1 MNLDLHTLQLM
12 IEWELKAAGEI
23 VEKETIAQIG
33 VALALIAAGLSIAHS
48 IEKGVPKKIMKA
60 VLNK

>member
-1 MNLDLHTLQLM
+1 MNLDLHTLQSM

-23 VEKETIAQIG
+23 VEKETISQIG
-33 VALALIAAGLSIAHS
+33 LALAFLAAGFSIAHS
-48 IEKGVPKKIMKA
+48 IEKGVQKKIMKA

>member
-1 MNLDLHTLQLM
+1 MNLDLHTLKS
-12 IEWELKAAGEI
+12 ITEWELKAAGEI

-33 VALALIAAGLSIAHS
+33 LALAFLAAGLAISHS
-48 IEKGVPKKIMKA
+48 IEKGAQKKIMKT